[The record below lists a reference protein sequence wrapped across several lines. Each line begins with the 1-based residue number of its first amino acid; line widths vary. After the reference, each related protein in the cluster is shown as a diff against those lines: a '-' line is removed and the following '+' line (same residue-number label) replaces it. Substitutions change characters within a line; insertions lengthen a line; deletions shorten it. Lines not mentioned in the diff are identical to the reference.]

1 MTVQDLLNNVYRKLG
16 YTDSNG
22 EITGYGRITA
32 KELQAVNDIYSELWY
47 IENKCSQGFIPAIDY
62 SDTINLSERTLNE
75 IMPFGVA
82 MTLARSESDG
92 DQQSYFSYL
101 YNSKKNLLTRSEK
114 VKNKIPTP
122 WAL

>member
-22 EITGYGRITA
+22 EIAGYGRITA
-32 KELQAVNDIYSELWY
+32 RELQIVNDTYSELWY
-47 IENKCSQGFIPAIDY
+47 IENKCSKGFIPAAELTSEID
-62 SDTINLSERTLNE
+62 LSERTLNE
-75 IMPFGVA
+75 IMPYGVA
-82 MTLARSESDG
+82 MHLARSESDG
-92 DQQSYFSYL
+92 DQQAYFSYL
-101 YNSKKNLLTRSEK
+101 YNQKKNLLTRNEK